1 MKINCNYLKNNKP
14 DDIYND
20 VNTSSNGIFSDF
32 YNFMSYN
39 NYNLETSISFYCL
52 DTKKT
57 SLEYN
62 GFINFIPIL
71 KIGFLKKEIDLDKSF
86 KNWDGSVYF
95 TDEVDILDN
104 IKKLVINMNEF
115 FKTKTPFQG
124 SDILFSMRSLSDIM
138 FRISLPS
145 VYNKRDININDIYD
159 IREEVLDKFNL
170 TKEESDTSLGIGT
183 EKYYQI
189 EKFCSGVMGN
199 KNFIIK
205 HERLFMSRDYNRE
218 NPLSN
223 YLIENYLNDNIIHID
238 IIYNFIIENIYN
250 RLKYLIPDLE
260 LGKYE
265 KKHPYTNLSSSTFY
279 EYKVYNKKTG
289 YVLLTAEYLLELEG
303 ESVSIFK
310 KIRRRFR
317 SKKIVKKVHF
327 YSAEVY
333 LEIH

>member
-20 VNTSSNGIFSDF
+20 INTLSNGIFSEF

-39 NYNLETSISFYCL
+39 NYNLETRISFYCL
-52 DTKKT
+52 DTKET

-71 KIGFLKKEIDLDKSF
+71 EVRFLKKEIDLDKNF

-95 TDEVDILDN
+95 TDKVDILDN
-104 IKKLVINMNEF
+104 IKKLVINLNDF
-115 FKTKTPFQG
+115 FKRKTPFQG

-145 VYNKRDININDIYD
+145 VYNKRDININDVYD
-159 IREEVLDKFNL
+159 IREYVLDKFNL
-170 TKEESDTSLGIGT
+170 IKEESDTSLGIGS

-189 EKFCSGVMGN
+189 EKFCSGIMGN
-199 KNFIIK
+199 KNFLIK
-205 HERLFMSRDYNRE
+205 HKRLFMSHDYNRD

-223 YLIENYLNDNIIHID
+223 DLIENDLNDNIIHID
-238 IIYNFIIENIYN
+238 KIYNLIIESMYN
-250 RLKYLIPDLE
+250 RLKCSVPDLVM
-260 LGKYE
+260 E
-265 KKHPYTNLSSSTFY
+265 KNEKEACYVDLSLPTFY
-279 EYKVYNKKTG
+279 EYKIYNKKTG
-289 YVLLTAEYLLELEG
+289 NILLTAKYLPELEG
-303 ESVSIFK
+303 ENVSIFK
-310 KIRRRFR
+310 KTRRRFR
-317 SKKIVKKVHF
+317 SKKIVKKVDF

-333 LEIH
+333 LEIY